1 MCVRARIRVCTW
13 VLCQTPRFIF
23 ALPPLRVPLSR
34 MCVACACAR
43 AFVCLPRPSIPCT
56 PALLCNGQ
64 KVYDPKPQTLI
75 TKYSQLAAQALCMQP
90 EIGLKDLRLT
100 GALHKHCV
108 SSAVHET
115 KRLSAESA
123 ALPSCTRV

>member
-1 MCVRARIRVCTW
+1 MEEQGGV
-13 VLCQTPRFIF
+13 PSGG
-23 ALPPLRVPLSR
+23 LPTHVT
-34 MCVACACAR
+34 M
-43 AFVCLPRPSIPCT
+43 
-56 PALLCNGQ
+56 
-64 KVYDPKPQTLI
+64 PKPQTLI

-108 SSAVHET
+108 SSAAHET
-115 KRLSAESA
+115 KRVSAESA